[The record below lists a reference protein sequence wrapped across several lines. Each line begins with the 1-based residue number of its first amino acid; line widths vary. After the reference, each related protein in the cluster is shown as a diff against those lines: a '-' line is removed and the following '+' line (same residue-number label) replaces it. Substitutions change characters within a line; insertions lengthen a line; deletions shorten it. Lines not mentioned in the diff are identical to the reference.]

1 MKPFILSR
9 RTMLRGSGIA
19 IGLPTLNAMMDGR
32 GRWFGVAHAAA
43 AAPPVRVMAFHF
55 PHGVVPA
62 QWVPASTGL
71 NYPLSPSL
79 MPLAAFQ
86 KDFNVITGLQQ
97 ACWPMGPGGGHANGV
112 PEFATAVVSTN
123 TGAGGPSF
131 EQVLAAEFGAATK
144 FRALVAN
151 NEPESTD
158 AEGATSA
165 HCNNISWTGPGM
177 PAPSERDPLNF
188 FMTLVSATPT
198 GAPASPEAMAAA
210 ARKKSVLDHV
220 LGELGRLQTRVGSAD
235 KALLDQHTGGIR
247 EIERMLA
254 QLPSTATV
262 GGECQ
267 APAAIADPTLLV
279 DPTLAPAKN
288 EIGDGSAMPRPVG
301 IAPCKARAEVFLRL
315 FATAFRCDLTRYA
328 SFAMS
333 NAFYDRRAPEFGAPM
348 VGLHQITHG
357 VAPGGPGATQAS
369 VEAQFVAFFTGLLA
383 YLMDQLKSTQE
394 GAGTLL
400 DNSLIYLGSEMSV
413 GSHSG
418 NNMPVVLAGRGGGAV
433 VTGRHLA
440 FPAATPLAKLFLAIL
455 KFGGSKT
462 ATFGLGG
469 NAPLD
474 GLTT

>member
-9 RTMLRGSGIA
+9 RTLLRGSGIA
-19 IGLPTLNAMMDGR
+19 IALPTLDAMMDGR
-32 GRWFGVAHAAA
+32 GRWYGIAEAATP
-43 AAPPVRVMAFHF
+43 PPVRVMAFHF

-62 QWVPASTGL
+62 QWVPTATGL

-86 KDFNVITGLQQ
+86 KDFNVITGLLQ
-97 ACWPMGPGGGHANGV
+97 ACWPKGPGGGHANGV
-112 PEFATAVVSTN
+112 PEFATAVVSN
-123 TGAGGPSF
+123 GIGAGGPSF

-151 NEPESTD
+151 NEPPSTD

-165 HCNNISWTGPGM
+165 HCNNISWTGPGT
-177 PAPSERDPLNF
+177 PALSERDPLNF
-188 FMTLVSATPT
+188 FMTLVSATT
-198 GAPASPEAMAAA
+198 ASGAPPSPEVLAAA

-220 LGELGRLQTRVGSAD
+220 LGELGHLQTRVGSAD
-235 KALLDQHTGGIR
+235 KARLDQHTASLR

-254 QLPSTATV
+254 EMPTTTTT

-267 APAAIADPTLLV
+267 APAPIADPTLLV
-279 DPTLAPAKN
+279 DPTAAPAKN

-301 IAPCKARAEVFLRL
+301 IASCKARAEVFLRL

-333 NAFYDRRAPEFGAPM
+333 NAFYDRRAPEFGAPN

-383 YLMDQLKSTQE
+383 FLLDQLKSTPE

-400 DNSLIYLGSEMSV
+400 DNSLIYLGSEISI

-418 NNMPVVLAGRGGGAV
+418 TNMPVVLAGRGGGAV

-440 FPAATPLAKLFLAIL
+440 FPGGTPLAKLFLAIL

-462 ATFGLGG
+462 ATFGQGG
-469 NAPLD
+469 DAPLD